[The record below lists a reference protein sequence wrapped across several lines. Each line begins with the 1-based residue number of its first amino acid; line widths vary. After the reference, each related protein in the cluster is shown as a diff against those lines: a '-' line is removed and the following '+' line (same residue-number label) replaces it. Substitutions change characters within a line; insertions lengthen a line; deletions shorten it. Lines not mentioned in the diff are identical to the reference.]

1 MNHLATKLIKK
12 KPESPKHQQV
22 KNVSI
27 SATKVQK
34 PRQLRVDKVVNQN
47 SILKKDNKIKAVLKE
62 VISDNNN
69 VMKPVK

>member
-1 MNHLATKLIKK
+1 M
-12 KPESPKHQQV
+12 

-27 SATKVQK
+27 SATKNQK
-34 PRQLRVDKVVNQN
+34 PRQLRVDKVANQN

-62 VISDNNN
+62 VISDHNN

>member
-1 MNHLATKLIKK
+1 
-12 KPESPKHQQV
+12 V

-62 VISDNNN
+62 VRSDHNN